1 LDAPT
6 HREEQDA
13 IVSGEG
19 AEGPD
24 AWRRGLSGWHAVFA
38 GLAVLTAVLIT
49 GDDVGGGQRWAAGVT
64 LAVLC
69 GWYSTVGLRA
79 LRGESARLG
88 IGYLAVAAPLTV
100 TLFALAGVGALL
112 LVVLYPHIWRLLP
125 VSRAIVGTVVVLA
138 AVSGVIFARA
148 DFADGSL
155 VPALVF
161 AAVGLLIAMV
171 LGLWITQII
180 EQSQRRA
187 ELIAELAATRDEL
200 AAVSREAGVLAERAR
215 MARDIHDTLAQGF
228 TSVLLQLEAAEAEL
242 AGDPGAIRRHLGA
255 AKRTTR
261 ANLDEARSLI
271 GALTPPD
278 LRAASLPE
286 ALGRLA
292 HRAGQEI
299 GVDISLDV
307 DGSPRTVPANHEVV
321 LFRAAQEA
329 LANVGKHAS
338 ARSVHIGLSYA
349 DASVSLRVRDDG
361 AGFDPAATRG
371 FGLTGMRSR
380 VAEVGG
386 AMTVESTPG
395 QGATLRIELPGSCP

>member
-1 LDAPT
+1 MA
-6 HREEQDA
+6 
-13 IVSGEG
+13 
-19 AEGPD
+19 
-24 AWRRGLSGWHAVFA
+24 GWHAVFA
-38 GLAVLTAVLIT
+38 GLAVLTAVLIA
-49 GDDVGGGQRWAAGVT
+49 GDDEAGAGQRWWAWTA

-69 GWYSTVGLRA
+69 GWYATVGLRA
-79 LRGESARLG
+79 LRRESVGLR

-100 TLFALAGVGALL
+100 AVFALSGVGALM
-112 LVVLYPHIWRLLP
+112 LVALYPHIWRLLP
-125 VSRAIVGTVVVLA
+125 VSRAIVGTVVVIA

-148 DFADGSL
+148 DFAGNGL
-155 VPALVF
+155 VPALVY
-161 AAVGLLIAMV
+161 AAVGLLIAML
-171 LGLWITQII
+171 LGLWITHII

-200 AAVSREAGVLAERAR
+200 ATVSREAGVLAERAR

-228 TSVLLQLEAAEAEL
+228 TSVLLQLEAVEAEL
-242 AGDPGAIRRHLGA
+242 AGDPAAIRRHLGA

-278 LRAASLPE
+278 LRTASLPE

-299 GVDISLDV
+299 GADISLDV
-307 DGSPRTVPANHEVV
+307 VGCPRPVPANHEVV

-329 LANVGKHAS
+329 LANVGKHA
-338 ARSVHIGLSYA
+338 AAANVHIGLSYA
-349 DASVSLRVRDDG
+349 DSSVSLRVRDDG
-361 AGFDPAATRG
+361 AGFDPAATQG

-386 AMTVESTPG
+386 AMTVESMAG
-395 QGATLRIELPGSCP
+395 HGATLRIELPGCCP